1 MSQNIYVLISYISED
16 LLLSLEKLF
25 KLIQPHKS
33 WNAKNMSIAI
43 AGSTFAIAKFN
54 ESELIGFARVTS
66 DGSYRAMIWD
76 LLVHPDHK
84 ILDQMVEAIKL
95 HSMVKNIERLYLI
108 NEDDYLDSESL
119 SQIGSI
125 NPSTTMVFKNE
136 RI

>member
-1 MSQNIYVLISYISED
+1 
-16 LLLSLEKLF
+16 
-25 KLIQPHKS
+25 
-33 WNAKNMSIAI
+33 MSIAI